1 MYDVEIKETSKCSRH
16 VNLVLNLHMF
26 YLELACIHMSTILQ
40 FTKSNYLLSYMTV
53 EVIVCAHFAKSM
65 RNEICYTLY
74 IRLSDPLSG
83 QFPSLFFFLCDK
95 LSVWQSV
102 LDSK

>member
-1 MYDVEIKETSKCSRH
+1 
-16 VNLVLNLHMF
+16 MF

-65 RNEICYTLY
+65 KNEIYY
-74 IRLSDPLSG
+74 IVYMYKR
-83 QFPSLFFFLCDK
+83 PSLRSVSLYFFLS
-95 LSVWQSV
+95 L
-102 LDSK
+102 